1 MKVPVTQIQMIK
13 VPPIMDIFFTTLIYL
28 YNINIS
34 NDDGYDSDSS
44 NVVAKS
50 PESFR
55 FYVNCEFGASAS
67 SL

>member
-13 VPPIMDIFFTTLIYL
+13 VPPIMKLFFTTPIYL
-28 YNINIS
+28 YNINIP
-34 NDDGYDSDSS
+34 NYDGYDSDSS
-44 NVVAKS
+44 NIAKS

>member
-1 MKVPVTQIQMIK
+1 MMKYFLQ
-13 VPPIMDIFFTTLIYL
+13 PPY
-28 YNINIS
+28 INIS
-34 NDDGYDSDSS
+34 NNDGYDSDSS